1 VKRLIKAA
9 AVLGLL
15 LVAGCLGSAP
25 PVEHYLRVEATTAGC
40 DKGAQHAGAS
50 PSAVVA
56 FMELTA
62 LDNLD
67 RPAVLVANGSVLAPS
82 TRWYWEGA
90 PQDVVG
96 AGIIRAV
103 NCLPGVAGVLKYR
116 PRVEHQAVLSGNV
129 TAFNVQRKNGL
140 RFVAGVR
147 LEIWTK
153 DARRLVA
160 SHDFATETP
169 IAAETPEAIADAA
182 SLAVSRLAVEA
193 AAWLTADS
201 GGPLAQ
207 CFAESAK

>member
-1 VKRLIKAA
+1 VLCGWASVYFVWQESVFGLVL
-9 AVLGLL
+9 AV
-15 LVAGCLGSAP
+15 
-25 PVEHYLRVEATTAGC
+25 ATTVLAWAGL
-40 DKGAQHAGAS
+40 H
-50 PSAVVA
+50 
-56 FMELTA
+56 
-62 LDNLD
+62 
-67 RPAVLVANGSVLAPS
+67 RGSVLAPS

-147 LEIWTK
+147 LEIWTR